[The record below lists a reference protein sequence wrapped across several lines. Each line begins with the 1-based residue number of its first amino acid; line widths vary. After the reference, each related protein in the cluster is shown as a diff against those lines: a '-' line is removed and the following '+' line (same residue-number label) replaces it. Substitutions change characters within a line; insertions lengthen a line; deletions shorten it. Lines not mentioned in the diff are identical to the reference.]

1 MKCQMSVVELCFI
14 PISRRKMPVQKNS
27 ETGLYESARE
37 QSGAYGT
44 RSDHLKVVLSTP
56 LELHV
61 PTWCPQQVEA
71 VKGITINVN
80 L

>member
-56 LELHV
+56 LEV
-61 PTWCPQQVEA
+61 PRVSLQPQ
-71 VKGITINVN
+71 GPTG
-80 L
+80 